1 MFLPLP
7 NYSHWLLLFLLVFIP
22 WPPVRN
28 SIQFYFI
35 FYCKTNKISWKMFS
49 FQLVKMTNFHRKFG
63 ILCWS
68 MDRKVWRRKYW
79 LCILFGTFCFRRM
92 ELSEFCDWWTYRPIQ
107 VYHAQVHIISPLTVS
122 TPLTLMNFLLF
133 HTLAI
138 FVQIRNLPRAIWIAM
153 PAVTIIYV
161 LVNLA
166 YFAVVS
172 RDEMLSSVAVAVTF
186 GNKVFGPVAWSIP
199 IFVALSCFGG
209 VNGIVF
215 TSARLFAT
223 GAQDG
228 NLPSFFSLVHHKQQT
243 PIPSLI
249 FSVSQS
255 EEWIFFSTKKQH
267 KNIKL
272 IKFQFSAHNLIDNA
286 LYIGCLPADQLFQP
300 NIMAVSCGQ
309 YCCTALAKKDKVI
322 CVNCLFS
329 KLFSLI
335 TCFFFLFRPDLPR
348 PIRVNLIIPVV
359 FIVLC
364 MILVLLPSLK
374 SPENLIVGILIT
386 AAGIPVYYV
395 GVYWKN
401 KPACYQ
407 RLSLGIERFCQIMF
421 STIFVDQEE
430 KDV

>member
-255 EEWIFFSTKKQH
+255 EELIFFPQKSS
-267 KNIKL
+267 IK
-272 IKFQFSAHNLIDNA
+272 
-286 LYIGCLPADQLFQP
+286 
-300 NIMAVSCGQ
+300 
-309 YCCTALAKKDKVI
+309 T
-322 CVNCLFS
+322 
-329 KLFSLI
+329 
-335 TCFFFLFRPDLPR
+335 
-348 PIRVNLIIPVV
+348 
-359 FIVLC
+359 
-364 MILVLLPSLK
+364 
-374 SPENLIVGILIT
+374 
-386 AAGIPVYYV
+386 
-395 GVYWKN
+395 
-401 KPACYQ
+401 
-407 RLSLGIERFCQIMF
+407 
-421 STIFVDQEE
+421 
-430 KDV
+430 